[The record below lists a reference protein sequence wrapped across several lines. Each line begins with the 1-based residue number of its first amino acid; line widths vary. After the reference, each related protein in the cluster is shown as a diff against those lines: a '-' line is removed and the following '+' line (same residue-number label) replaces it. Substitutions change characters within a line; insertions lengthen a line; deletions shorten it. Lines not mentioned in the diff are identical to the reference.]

1 MIKQNKRI
9 EIRIPTLLLKR
20 LDRIVVLSSFSR
32 SDVIR
37 IAIDEFIKN
46 KEKKD
51 NNHV

>member
-9 EIRIPTLLLKR
+9 EIRLPTLLLKR
-20 LDRIVVLSSFSR
+20 LDRIVALSSLSR

-46 KEKKD
+46 KKKENKND
-51 NNHV
+51 